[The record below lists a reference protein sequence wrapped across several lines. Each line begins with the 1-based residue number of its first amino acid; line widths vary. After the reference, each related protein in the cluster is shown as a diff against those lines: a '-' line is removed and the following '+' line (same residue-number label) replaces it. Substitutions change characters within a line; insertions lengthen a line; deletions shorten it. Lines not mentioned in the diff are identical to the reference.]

1 MESNTKWNRVR
12 EIMEEGV
19 TAKVFPGGIL
29 HVIKS
34 GRTLFKECF
43 GVRDYVSMD
52 QVSLDTVY
60 DLASLTKPCAT
71 TLALM
76 KLIDEKKIELDKPIS
91 EYIEGLEDKKGKVLI
106 SQLLDHTSG
115 LPAHREY
122 FNDLL
127 KIDLVKRKEKLRDLL
142 VDEKLIAKSGTT
154 LLYSD
159 LGFMLLEL
167 IVEKISGASLEH
179 ITSQI
184 FKSLNID
191 SLFYTGMKPD
201 INRYKFAKTEDCSYR
216 GLLEGLVHDDNCY
229 AVGGICGHA
238 GLFGTIDGLSELL
251 KVISYSYKYAE
262 NSFVKN
268 DLIKTF
274 LTKQGVFEKPLGF
287 DSPDGENSGS
297 GRLFS
302 KNSVGHLG
310 FTGTSFWI
318 DLERDIIVILLT
330 NRVHPTR
337 ENIKIRKFRP
347 LIHDTIM
354 SVILGE
360 TLINK

>member
-1 MESNTKWNRVR
+1 
-12 EIMEEGV
+12 MEEGI
-19 TAKVFPGGIL
+19 TAKVFPGGTL

-43 GVRDYVSMD
+43 GVRDYISLD
-52 QVSLDTVY
+52 KISLDTVY

-71 TLALM
+71 TLAVM

-91 EYIEGLEDKKGKVLI
+91 MYIEGLEDKKGNILI

-127 KIDLVKRKEKLRDLL
+127 KIDLVKRKDKLRDFII
-142 VDEKLIAKSGTT
+142 DEKMIAKPGKTI
-154 LLYSD
+154 LYSD
-159 LGFMLLEL
+159 LGFMLLEF
-167 IVEKISGASLEH
+167 IVEKVSGVSLEH

-184 FKSLNID
+184 YKTMNID
-191 SLFYTGMKPD
+191 SLFYTGMTPD
-201 INRYKFAKTEDCSYR
+201 KNRYKFAKTEDCSYR

-238 GLFGTIDGLSELL
+238 GLFGTIDGISALL
-251 KVISYSYKYAE
+251 KEIVFSYMNPGNTFFKR
-262 NSFVKN
+262 
-268 DLIKTF
+268 DLLNKF
-274 LTKQGVFEKPLGF
+274 LNKQGTFNKPLGF
-287 DSPDGENSGS
+287 DSPDGESPSS
-297 GRLFS
+297 GRFFS
-302 KNSVGHLG
+302 KNSIGHLG

-347 LIHDTIM
+347 LIHDTVM
-354 SVILGE
+354 SVILGK
-360 TLINK
+360 TLINR